1 MGEESVEDDI
11 GSAFEL
17 AAIHSIR
24 NHLGRVRMQI
34 IGRIFTEDQ
43 RMAPRAEIRL
53 QILDRLA
60 GVLRASIGA
69 ESVSLHIVAQQKS
82 RVRRPAFSLHIS
94 NCRA

>member
-11 GSAFEL
+11 GF

-24 NHLGRVRMQI
+24 NHLGLVRMQI

-53 QILDRLA
+53 QILDLLA
-60 GVLRASIGA
+60 GVRRASIGA
-69 ESVSLHIVAQQKS
+69 ESVSLQVVAQQKS
-82 RVRRPAFSLHIS
+82 RVSRPAFSLHIS